1 MIQIL
6 SWAVIVLLA
15 TVITMG
21 MAMLYIDSKNK
32 EQ

>member
-1 MIQIL
+1 MLQIL